1 MKRVKGLTEE
11 MKREKDRWVGDPMC
25 FPVRDR

>member
-1 MKRVKGLTEE
+1 MRKVKGLTEE
-11 MKREKDRWVGDPMC
+11 ARKEKNRWVGDPMS